1 MSMASEEVSQV
12 DRPSSP
18 PLTHGSA
25 EEGVLQA
32 LSVIMDPDLG
42 KNIVDCGFVHDL
54 AIDLASGAVSLRL
67 NLTTPACPVKDEFKR
82 QAEEAVRALDWVT
95 TAEVAITAS
104 PPAQVPGQGAEAAG
118 KPGGLRGVRHIIA
131 VSSCKGGVGKS
142 TTAVNLAFTLA
153 QMGARVGIFDADV
166 YGPSLPTM
174 ISPESR
180 AITPVD
186 FEGVKAVSFGFAGQG
201 SAIMRGAMVSGLI
214 QQLLTTTE
222 WGDLDYLVI
231 DFPPGTG
238 DIQLTLCQTCA
249 LSAAVIVTTPQR
261 LAFIDVAKGIRMF
274 ARLAVPCVAVVEN
287 MSYFEVDGVR
297 HRPFGQGAGEKIVEE
312 FGLPHIFRF
321 PIDPGLSSAGDEGL
335 PLVVVDPT
343 CPTSQTYAELGAAV
357 VREVAKLERGSQAAI
372 SYDPASASFTV
383 WLPGEAV
390 FHLDAAEVRRN
401 DTSARAIDEWSGGT
415 GSPAPGLGPEAGVA
429 LAVTT
434 LGNYAAQ
441 ISWKDGANQVAAYD
455 LLLRLPRL
463 SDQALEERRQS
474 NKAPVDLASV
484 RFIEVSST
492 MVGRGLRARSSVN
505 YSDKAP
511 DVGNTPAWLRTTK
524 SFTSPESAGSDK
536 ENAKDLNSTVPAVV
550 AKTKAAR
557 GRPSGLSKKALAA
570 TSPKDGPPSDAA
582 ARVDLVTQDG
592 ENAQPQ
598 TVAPPVTKPAKSSAK
613 RRNTVD
619 PSQVDGPDAK
629 QDVKRSRPKS
639 AGAPLAPVEATKAGQ
654 DTTVSPADLTV
665 DVPEDPPR
673 AIQEPARTKD
683 LRRGVTLQ
691 AEYDALQRQY
701 EELKEAKINE
711 EVQAL
716 LERHNQHV
724 SEVERAAEGLVARWQ
739 DRAEAMRA
747 LADEALAAD
756 AVGALQAELAEAQD
770 QLAEARLALLER
782 EKELVALRARNSFLE
797 RFARVPETSD
807 RCLQTDGPSQA
818 SAGVQAPSA
827 LLSSVEMLEA
837 RALAPEGVGGGSVYR
852 GGKRMPGW
860 DAGHG
865 ADASYSLAGTL
876 GPCVGGDA
884 GSTGEAAPPQAEEER
899 RGVAGSGSASHRP
912 GAPTQLPAV
921 IPVDRREGEGARP
934 SDRTAEAGP
943 SQAAPAPGTLPPAP
957 PPLTGAAAR
966 RASGMT
972 AESRPG
978 PRAQEVGERGVFEAA
993 PAPGRPTAGRRLSL
1007 PALSLQ
1013 PEVGRR
1019 GAAVRASMGAPA
1031 RRALDFDPGQGRER
1045 DGGTAHALPAL
1056 AEDGCE
1062 AGLGA
1067 EDDVMAAARGCLEA
1081 DEQATDSLATPRRGG
1096 GDPTSTLCGWHAEP
1110 CPGGFQY
1117 SDRHTGFTWRMT
1129 AASPIP
1135 ASAPGAA
1142 SLGEEKWYVPVEL
1155 GSLAGV
1161 LPHRFETE
1169 MRVDRFAQLR
1179 LVNDILAAMG
1189 GRCPAA

>member
-42 KNIVDCGFVHDL
+42 KNIVDCGFVRDL

-180 AITPVD
+180 VLAMDPETKAITPVD

-401 DTSARAIDEWSGGT
+401 DTSARAIDEWSGGS

-463 SDQALEERRQS
+463 SEQALEERRQS

-484 RFIEVSST
+484 
-492 MVGRGLRARSSVN
+492 
-505 YSDKAP
+505 
-511 DVGNTPAWLRTTK
+511 
-524 SFTSPESAGSDK
+524 
-536 ENAKDLNSTVPAVV
+536 
-550 AKTKAAR
+550 
-557 GRPSGLSKKALAA
+557 LAA
-570 TSPKDGPPSDAA
+570 A
-582 ARVDLVTQDG
+582 
-592 ENAQPQ
+592 
-598 TVAPPVTKPAKSSAK
+598 
-613 RRNTVD
+613 
-619 PSQVDGPDAK
+619 SQ
-629 QDVKRSRPKS
+629 R
-639 AGAPLAPVEATKAGQ
+639 
-654 DTTVSPADLTV
+654 
-665 DVPEDPPR
+665 
-673 AIQEPARTKD
+673 
-683 LRRGVTLQ
+683 
-691 AEYDALQRQY
+691 
-701 EELKEAKINE
+701 
-711 EVQAL
+711 
-716 LERHNQHV
+716 
-724 SEVERAAEGLVARWQ
+724 
-739 DRAEAMRA
+739 
-747 LADEALAAD
+747 
-756 AVGALQAELAEAQD
+756 
-770 QLAEARLALLER
+770 
-782 EKELVALRARNSFLE
+782 
-797 RFARVPETSD
+797 
-807 RCLQTDGPSQA
+807 
-818 SAGVQAPSA
+818 
-827 LLSSVEMLEA
+827 
-837 RALAPEGVGGGSVYR
+837 
-852 GGKRMPGW
+852 
-860 DAGHG
+860 
-865 ADASYSLAGTL
+865 
-876 GPCVGGDA
+876 
-884 GSTGEAAPPQAEEER
+884 
-899 RGVAGSGSASHRP
+899 
-912 GAPTQLPAV
+912 
-921 IPVDRREGEGARP
+921 
-934 SDRTAEAGP
+934 
-943 SQAAPAPGTLPPAP
+943 
-957 PPLTGAAAR
+957 
-966 RASGMT
+966 
-972 AESRPG
+972 
-978 PRAQEVGERGVFEAA
+978 
-993 PAPGRPTAGRRLSL
+993 
-1007 PALSLQ
+1007 
-1013 PEVGRR
+1013 
-1019 GAAVRASMGAPA
+1019 
-1031 RRALDFDPGQGRER
+1031 
-1045 DGGTAHALPAL
+1045 
-1056 AEDGCE
+1056 
-1062 AGLGA
+1062 
-1067 EDDVMAAARGCLEA
+1067 
-1081 DEQATDSLATPRRGG
+1081 
-1096 GDPTSTLCGWHAEP
+1096 
-1110 CPGGFQY
+1110 
-1117 SDRHTGFTWRMT
+1117 
-1129 AASPIP
+1129 P
-1135 ASAPGAA
+1135 ASAP
-1142 SLGEEKWYVPVEL
+1142 
-1155 GSLAGV
+1155 
-1161 LPHRFETE
+1161 
-1169 MRVDRFAQLR
+1169 
-1179 LVNDILAAMG
+1179 
-1189 GRCPAA
+1189 

>member
-1 MSMASEEVSQV
+1 
-12 DRPSSP
+12 
-18 PLTHGSA
+18 
-25 EEGVLQA
+25 
-32 LSVIMDPDLG
+32 
-42 KNIVDCGFVHDL
+42 
-54 AIDLASGAVSLRL
+54 
-67 NLTTPACPVKDEFKR
+67 
-82 QAEEAVRALDWVT
+82 
-95 TAEVAITAS
+95 
-104 PPAQVPGQGAEAAG
+104 
-118 KPGGLRGVRHIIA
+118 
-131 VSSCKGGVGKS
+131 
-142 TTAVNLAFTLA
+142 
-153 QMGARVGIFDADV
+153 
-166 YGPSLPTM
+166 
-174 ISPESR
+174 
-180 AITPVD
+180 
-186 FEGVKAVSFGFAGQG
+186 
-201 SAIMRGAMVSGLI
+201 
-214 QQLLTTTE
+214 
-222 WGDLDYLVI
+222 
-231 DFPPGTG
+231 
-238 DIQLTLCQTCA
+238 
-249 LSAAVIVTTPQR
+249 
-261 LAFIDVAKGIRMF
+261 
-274 ARLAVPCVAVVEN
+274 
-287 MSYFEVDGVR
+287 
-297 HRPFGQGAGEKIVEE
+297 
-312 FGLPHIFRF
+312 
-321 PIDPGLSSAGDEGL
+321 
-335 PLVVVDPT
+335 
-343 CPTSQTYAELGAAV
+343 
-357 VREVAKLERGSQAAI
+357 
-372 SYDPASASFTV
+372 
-383 WLPGEAV
+383 
-390 FHLDAAEVRRN
+390 
-401 DTSARAIDEWSGGT
+401 
-415 GSPAPGLGPEAGVA
+415 
-429 LAVTT
+429 
-434 LGNYAAQ
+434 
-441 ISWKDGANQVAAYD
+441 
-455 LLLRLPRL
+455 
-463 SDQALEERRQS
+463 
-474 NKAPVDLASV
+474 
-484 RFIEVSST
+484 

-673 AIQEPARTKD
+673 SIQEPARTKVIAISEPPTQPDPAPRSSARAPPPPSPGGDSDLLQD

-993 PAPGRPTAGRRLSL
+993 PAPGRPAAGRRLSL